1 MWQHKILAFKTA
13 KLFTASSMSIKT
25 LTRTHTHTL
34 THSVSK
40 KTTTRSE
47 LHSNSG
53 KTTRIMFVK
62 NSIYMQRNNHNNCTH
77 TDTYRAHIESYS
89 IADIRTMDWQ
99 SNKHMRFHALFHSN
113 QRFISTKFRAA
124 RQQQRLPRQGVGVT
138 CVKSLSVAST
148 CVCHN

>member
-25 LTRTHTHTL
+25 LTLTHTDTHTHT
-34 THSVSK
+34 HPVSK

-77 TDTYRAHIESYS
+77 THTCRTHIDLYS

-99 SNKHMRFHALFHSN
+99 SNKHVRFHALFHSN

-124 RQQQRLPRQGVGVT
+124 RQQQRLPRQEGWGD
-138 CVKSLSVAST
+138 LW
-148 CVCHN
+148 